1 MCIWDGNAWVM
12 IVKECHLQTEPARRF
27 MCVSVPVRWVDAQ
40 TSAPPLSQNST
51 PVHIW
56 HTRAARVVPIN
67 TVWVQVC
74 VFWHGGGCV
83 ECVLGLWTVLGGK
96 FMVWPLLFTT
106 QQDVD
111 VTSTWGL
118 HLQLKLHVRGWDHP
132 FQDLTHATNVFGFY
146 VYTFEI
152 LPHQNFHKQA
162 VITMW
167 NSLCGHKNIQFRVH
181 ILKEKRKVF
190 KFQMEALVILEWVTA
205 ERGRERR

>member
-83 ECVLGLWTVLGGK
+83 ECVLGLWTVLGGSLWSGLYFLPHSKTLTWRPPGVFTYSWSFTWEVETIPFRIWLMQQMFLVFMCIHLK
-96 FMVWPLLFTT
+96 FFLIKIFINKRWLRCGIHF
-106 QQDVD
+106 VD
-111 VTSTWGL
+111 T
-118 HLQLKLHVRGWDHP
+118 KIY
-132 FQDLTHATNVFGFY
+132 NFGF
-146 VYTFEI
+146 TFW
-152 LPHQNFHKQA
+152 K
-162 VITMW
+162 
-167 NSLCGHKNIQFRVH
+167 R
-181 ILKEKRKVF
+181 KEKFLSSKW
-190 KFQMEALVILEWVTA
+190 KL
-205 ERGRERR
+205 